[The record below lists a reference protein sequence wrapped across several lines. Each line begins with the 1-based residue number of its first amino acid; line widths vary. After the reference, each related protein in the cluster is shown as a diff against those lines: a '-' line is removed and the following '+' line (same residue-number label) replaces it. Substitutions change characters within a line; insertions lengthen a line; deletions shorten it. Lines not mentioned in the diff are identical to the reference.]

1 MAIGITLKRLHNI
14 ISFLF
19 INANISDIEFRIKI
33 YLCPIL
39 PFKRFYTDNKLQ
51 EMTNM
56 LKTKPTNPKIIRI
69 LEKYGPGFDEIYYNG
84 YEDGIILSSKKIAR
98 KCLEAGM
105 DINIISRSTGISIE
119 ELEKIKRTL

>member
-56 LKTKPTNPKIIRI
+56 LKTKPTNPKIIKI

-84 YEDGIILSSKKIAR
+84 YEDGTWQIAR